1 MNPATKNGEEQMSD
15 KHKATP
21 ECGFDRNSSHSENR
35 YVCACGW
42 RDEHKN
48 AAVQGKDGRSLY
60 VKQQHNAVIAK
71 PAQSAPISP
80 RAAVLEAARI
90 AEAAIC
96 DCCWGEESVFA
107 SEQIAT
113 EIRVLAATLPDESR
127 RDGVL
132 EEAAKEC
139 DKAAS
144 TYRAMKTDKYGEPN
158 EDADQAEEL
167 AYCAELNA
175 RAIRALKA
183 SK

>member
-1 MNPATKNGEEQMSD
+1 MSD

-90 AEAAIC
+90 CEAAALNI
-96 DCCWGEESVFA
+96 G
-107 SEQIAT
+107 
-113 EIRVLAATLPDESR
+113 
-127 RDGVL
+127 
-132 EEAAKEC
+132 
-139 DKAAS
+139 
-144 TYRAMKTDKYGEPN
+144 DKYYPTMN
-158 EDADQAEEL
+158 KN
-167 AYCAELNA
+167 CAKAL
-175 RAIRALKA
+175 RALA
-183 SK
+183 DTMPG